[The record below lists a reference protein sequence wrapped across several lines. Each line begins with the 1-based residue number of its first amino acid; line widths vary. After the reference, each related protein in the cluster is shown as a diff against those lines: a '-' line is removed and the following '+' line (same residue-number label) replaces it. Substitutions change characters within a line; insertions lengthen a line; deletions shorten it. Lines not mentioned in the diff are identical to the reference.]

1 MQVRA
6 KARGYF
12 GDKVRE
18 VGEEFDIGDAKPGK
32 WMEKPNGDQFDF
44 SKEEDEKSAEGK
56 AQKAVKKVADA
67 ADKVAKEL
75 K

>member
-1 MQVRA
+1 MRVKA

-12 GDKVRE
+12 GDLVRE
-18 VGEEFDIGDAKPGK
+18 PGDEFDIGDAKPGK
-32 WMEKPNGDQFDF
+32 WMVKPDGSEFDF

-56 AQKAVKKVADA
+56 AQKAIKKVGEA